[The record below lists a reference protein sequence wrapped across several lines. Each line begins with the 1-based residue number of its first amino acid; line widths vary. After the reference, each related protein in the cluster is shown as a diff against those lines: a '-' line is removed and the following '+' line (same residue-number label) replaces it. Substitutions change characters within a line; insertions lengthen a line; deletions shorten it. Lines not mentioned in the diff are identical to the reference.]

1 MIIVTGSRGFIGKNL
16 VPLLKEIRH
25 VNRRDGIDIA
35 NIPEKYFNGVETI
48 YHLAGYIGND
58 IATHE
63 AYLKSTASLLEG
75 ARKHDIL
82 NFVMMSS
89 SAVYGQAEYLPV
101 DEAHPLNPINNYGKF
116 KLKLE
121 ELVRNSGEKY
131 GTYYTILRI
140 FNVYGKNSKSDV
152 IARFLSNAEQ
162 EKKILVT
169 GSGEQTR
176 DFIDVRDVAEACVL
190 LTGKKGIFN
199 IGSGRVLSLNY
210 VASLVKKRFPDI
222 EIEYKNA
229 TVEEIQRSV
238 ADISLAKKCGFK
250 PRRTIEEFISGF

>member
-35 NIPEKYFNGVETI
+35 NIPLEYFDEVETI

-63 AYLKSTASLLEG
+63 AYLKGTENLLEA
-75 ARKHDIL
+75 ARQHDIL

-89 SAVYGQAEYLPV
+89 SAVYGQAEYLPI
-101 DEAHPLNPINNYGKF
+101 DEDHSLNPINNYGKY

-131 GTYYTILRI
+131 GTCYTILRI

-152 IARFLSNAEQ
+152 IAKFLSSAKLGKN
-162 EKKILVT
+162 ITIT
-169 GSGEQTR
+169 GPGEQTR
-176 DFIDVRDVAEACVL
+176 DFIDVRDVAETCVL

-199 IGSGRVLSLNY
+199 IGSGRELSLNY
-210 VASLVKKRFPDI
+210 VASLIYKRFPDI

-229 TVEEIQRSV
+229 TVEEIQMSV
-238 ADISLAKKCGFK
+238 ADISRAKKWGFK

>member
-1 MIIVTGSRGFIGKNL
+1 MIIVTGSRGFIGQNL
-16 VPLLKEIRH
+16 VPLLKGVRH

-35 NIPEKYFNGVETI
+35 NIPEKYFNDVETI

-63 AYLKSTASLLEG
+63 AYLKGTANLLER
-75 ARKHDIL
+75 ARKHDIP

-101 DEAHPLNPINNYGKF
+101 DEAHPLNPINNYGKY

-121 ELVRNSGEKY
+121 KLVRNSGEKY
-131 GTYYTILRI
+131 GTCYTVLRI

-152 IARFLSNAEQ
+152 IAKFLTSARQGKN
-162 EKKILVT
+162 ITIT

-176 DFIDVRDVAEACVL
+176 DFIDVRDVDEACVL

-199 IGSGRVLSLNY
+199 IGCGRELSLNY
-210 VASLVKKRFPDI
+210 VASLVKQKFPKI
-222 EIEYKNA
+222 EIVYKEA
-229 TVEEIQRSV
+229 TTEEIRRSV
-238 ADISLAKKCGFK
+238 ADISLAKKWGFK
-250 PRRTIEEFISGF
+250 PRRTIEEFISEY